1 MSVESDRSD
10 ENPPEIEIEI
20 EPASGPDAP
29 PSSEES
35 SVTPPVFDTPIVI
48 GDLPDDLPPVPDDD
62 LGDLP
67 PVPEGDWDDLPPVD
81 TPIKIDTTP
90 SEEVGLPPV
99 VEPVVAVSETP
110 EVELPPINEPV
121 VVVPEPAPVRVGK
134 LVLESVSSPG
144 QNLSMAVD
152 TKIGK
157 RLCKGM
163 GEDHKF
169 LDDEQMEVIKTDSGW
184 QVSPNASAA
193 NETLLNNEAIT
204 TPQDLKEGDILA
216 VGRVAKGVSKMEMR
230 VSFS

>member
-1 MSVESDRSD
+1 MSIESDRPD

-20 EPASGPDAP
+20 EPASGSDAP
-29 PSSEES
+29 PPSEES
-35 SVTPPVFDTPIVI
+35 SATPPVV

-67 PVPEGDWDDLPPVD
+67 PVPDDDLADLPPIVD
-81 TPIKIDTTP
+81 DDALPPIVPDETD
-90 SEEVGLPPV
+90 PPV
-99 VEPVVAVSETP
+99 VEPVVAVSEPP
-110 EVELPPINEPV
+110 EVELPPVDDPPPPTPPV
-121 VVVPEPAPVRVGK
+121 HVGK

-144 QNLSMAVD
+144 QNLSMSVS
-152 TKIGK
+152 TKVGK

-163 GEDHKF
+163 GEDYKF

-184 QVSPNASAA
+184 QVSPNASAK
-193 NETLLNNEAIT
+193 NETLLNTEAIT
-204 TPQDLKEGDILA
+204 TTQDLKEGDILA

>member
-1 MSVESDRSD
+1 MSIESDRPD

-29 PSSEES
+29 LPSEES
-35 SVTPPVFDTPIVI
+35 SATPPVVDDF
-48 GDLPDDLPPVPDDD
+48 PDDLPPVPDDD

-67 PVPEGDWDDLPPVD
+67 PVPDDDLADLPPID
-81 TPIKIDTTP
+81 DDDALPPIVPGEPD
-90 SEEVGLPPV
+90 PPV
-99 VEPVVAVSETP
+99 VEPVVAVSEPP
-110 EVELPPINEPV
+110 EVKLPPVDPPPPV
-121 VVVPEPAPVRVGK
+121 HVGK

-144 QNLSMAVD
+144 QNLSMSVS
-152 TKIGK
+152 TKVGK
-157 RLCKGM
+157 RLCRSI

-184 QVSPNASAA
+184 QVSPNASAK
-193 NETLLNNEAIT
+193 NETLLNTEAIT
-204 TPQDLKEGDILA
+204 ATQDLKEGDILA